1 MKRKRKKKVETDGK
15 RLIRSNGEKLNRASL
30 SGLNVNDET
39 RGMLKEGNVKRK
51 SLSKRRSESCDVV
64 DEMSTKRDKRFSKNE
79 NRVEAVVF
87 GDENEDEV
95 ALSNGAERR
104 IRGEVDGECS
114 LYSAMCNIGGEN
126 AVSSISSKVR
136 GECVLCSAEVG
147 KVKVLGGESKVAESD
162 VSGAKVDQEALCYA
176 SESGEMHK
184 FASIRGLLGIA
195 SGSCPK
201 VGVDVH
207 KFGHVEVV
215 GSMKSA
221 GYVSEYFVSESESG
235 ANVGESKSG
244 AKVGESKGAV
254 WMGSEAKVGVD
265 VTGVACKSCAKMG
278 VGVQKSENGRV
289 DGSIESADW
298 VSEDITSKNDQWV
311 GDNGATEHWCVGSAN
326 SERGRVLEVAQNV
339 ATLEGFVSLGKSSVT
354 KKEF

>member
-1 MKRKRKKKVETDGK
+1 MKRKRKKKVEADGK

-64 DEMSTKRDKRFSKNE
+64 DEMSAKRDKRFSKNKYWD
-79 NRVEAVVF
+79 EAVVF
-87 GDENEDEV
+87 GDENKDEV

-104 IRGEVDGECS
+104 IRGEVDGECL

-162 VSGAKVDQEALCYA
+162 VSGAIADQEALCYA

-235 ANVGESKSG
+235 A
-244 AKVGESKGAV
+244 KVGESKEAV
-254 WMGSEAKVGVD
+254 WMSSKSKVGVD

-289 DGSIESADW
+289 DGTIESADW
-298 VSEDITSKNDQWV
+298 VSADITRKNDQWV
-311 GDNGATEHWCVGSAN
+311 GDNGAAEHWCVGSAN

-339 ATLEGFVSLGKSSVT
+339 ATLDGFVSLGKSSVT